1 MEGGYGRFDGYYA
14 KYKEYVTKNLMKLTK
29 GDKQLTEDLSQE
41 VWLAFYREMDQVIP
55 IGDDGIRGWL
65 YMVGRRKFLDNMDL
79 DYRSREMFAEDM
91 KIDEK
96 APDDTVAVRRRR
108 NISGDTEDVILTRL
122 MFEEYI
128 AELTGTERILVLCKL
143 CGIPPRDAL
152 PDLDCTDVAIRVR
165 VSRAMKKLRD
175 YLEG

>member
-1 MEGGYGRFDGYYA
+1 VEGGYGRFDGYYA
-14 KYKEYVTKNLMKLTK
+14 KYKEYVTKNLMKITK

-65 YMVGRRKFLDNMDL
+65 YVVGRRKFFDNMDL
-79 DYRSREMFAEDM
+79 AYRSREMFTEDM
-91 KIDEK
+91 KINENVPGYAMDMK
-96 APDDTVAVRRRR
+96 KNRNAPGA
-108 NISGDTEDVILTRL
+108 TEDEIITRL

-128 AELTGTERILVLCKL
+128 AGLSRTERILVLCKL

-152 PDLDCTDVAIRVR
+152 PGLDCTDAALRVR
-165 VSRAMKKLRD
+165 ISRAMKKLRE
-175 YLEG
+175 YMGN

>member
-79 DYRSREMFAEDM
+79 AYRSREMFAEDM

-128 AELTGTERILVLCKL
+128 AGLTGTERILVLCKL

-152 PDLDCTDVAIRVR
+152 PDLDCTDVALRVR

-175 YLEG
+175 YLD

>member
-1 MEGGYGRFDGYYA
+1 
-14 KYKEYVTKNLMKLTK
+14 
-29 GDKQLTEDLSQE
+29 
-41 VWLAFYREMDQVIP
+41 
-55 IGDDGIRGWL
+55 
-65 YMVGRRKFLDNMDL
+65 
-79 DYRSREMFAEDM
+79 MFAEDM

-128 AELTGTERILVLCKL
+128 AGLTGTERILVLCKL

-152 PDLDCTDVAIRVR
+152 PDLDCTDVALRVR